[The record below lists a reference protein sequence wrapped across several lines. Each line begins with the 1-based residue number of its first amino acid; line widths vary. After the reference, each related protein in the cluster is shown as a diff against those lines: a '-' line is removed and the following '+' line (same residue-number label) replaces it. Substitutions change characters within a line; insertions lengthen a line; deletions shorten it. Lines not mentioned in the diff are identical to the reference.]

1 MPNREYALAMARYN
15 LWQNENLL
23 NAADGL
29 SPEERARDRGAF
41 FGSIHK
47 TFSHVLWG
55 DMMWMSR
62 FAGTARPPGGLAE
75 SVGLA
80 DDWPAFREKRRE
92 LDELILQWAHEVPS
106 EWFEGEL
113 NWFSGAIGR
122 ELSKPKKMLV
132 LQMFN
137 HQTHHRGQIHA
148 MLTAAGIKPG
158 DTDVPLMPEHYL
170 NL

>member
-41 FGSIHK
+41 FGSIQK

-80 DDWPAFREKRRE
+80 DDWPAYPAM
-92 LDELILQWAHEVPS
+92 DA
-106 EWFEGEL
+106 
-113 NWFSGAIGR
+113 
-122 ELSKPKKMLV
+122 
-132 LQMFN
+132 
-137 HQTHHRGQIHA
+137 RGF
-148 MLTAAGIKPG
+148 AGMVRG
-158 DTDVPLMPEHYL
+158 
-170 NL
+170 